1 MRFLAY
7 TVRGDELAY
16 GDIIYL
22 NPFEVSSIMDM
33 DSGKAMITMKDGCT
47 YQVQE
52 TALSVRSDVESAYIT
67 Q

>member
-7 TVRGDELAY
+7 TVRGDELVY
-16 GDIIYL
+16 GDTIYI

-33 DSGKAMITMKDGCT
+33 DSGKAMLTMKDGCT

-52 TALSVRSDVESAYIT
+52 TSLSVRSDVESAYT
-67 Q
+67 AQ